1 MGRSK
6 ALQTFLGIIL
16 GGSFLAFI
24 EFLINR
30 HDKRNDKLNTILE
43 KITSLE
49 KKVNDLDTK
58 NDEQNA
64 INARIR
70 ILRFADDLM
79 DGRERSKESYDQ
91 CLEDVDT
98 YEKYCGVHHD
108 FQNGKTVA
116 TIAYIRSVYGKRLER
131 HDFITR

>member
-1 MGRSK
+1 M
-6 ALQTFLGIIL
+6 QTFLGIIL

-30 HDKRNDKLNTILE
+30 HDKRTDKLNAILE
-43 KITSLE
+43 KIIALE
-49 KKVNDLDTK
+49 KKVDDLDRK
-58 NDEQNA
+58 DDEQNA
-64 INARIR
+64 ISARIR

-79 DGRERSKESYDQ
+79 EGRERSKESYDQ
-91 CLEDVDT
+91 CLEDIDT
-98 YEKYCGVHHD
+98 YEKYCSFHHG

-116 TIAYIRSVYGKRLER
+116 TIAYIRSVYAKRLER

>member
-1 MGRSK
+1 M
-6 ALQTFLGIIL
+6 QTFLGIIL

-30 HDKRNDKLNTILE
+30 HDKQNDKLNTILE

-49 KKVNDLDTK
+49 KKVDELDTK

-98 YEKYCGVHHD
+98 YEKYCEVHHE

-116 TIAYIRSVYGKRLER
+116 TIAYIRSVYAKRLEG

>member
-1 MGRSK
+1 M
-6 ALQTFLGIIL
+6 QTFLGIIL

-30 HDKRNDKLNTILE
+30 HDKRTDKLNKILE
-43 KITSLE
+43 KITALE
-49 KKVNDLDTK
+49 KKVDYLDRK
-58 NDEQNA
+58 DDEQNA
-64 INARIR
+64 ISARIR

-79 DGRERSKESYDQ
+79 EGRERSKESYDQ
-91 CLEDVDT
+91 CLEDIDT
-98 YEKYCGVHHD
+98 YEKYCNAHHE

-116 TIAYIRSVYGKRLER
+116 TIAYIRSVYAKRLEK

>member
-1 MGRSK
+1 M
-6 ALQTFLGIIL
+6 QTFLGIIL

-30 HDKRNDKLNTILE
+30 HDKRTDKLNTILE
-43 KITSLE
+43 KITALE
-49 KKVNDLDTK
+49 KKVDYLDRK
-58 NDEQNA
+58 DDEQNA
-64 INARIR
+64 ISARIR

-79 DGRERSKESYDQ
+79 EGRERSKESYDQ
-91 CLEDVDT
+91 CLEDIDT
-98 YEKYCGVHHD
+98 YEKYSNAHHE

-116 TIAYIRSVYGKRLER
+116 TIAYIRSVYAKRLEK

>member
-1 MGRSK
+1 M
-6 ALQTFLGIIL
+6 QTFLGIIL

-30 HDKRNDKLNTILE
+30 HDKRTDKLNTILE
-43 KITSLE
+43 KITALE
-49 KKVNDLDTK
+49 KKVDDLDRK
-58 NDEQNA
+58 DDEQNA
-64 INARIR
+64 ISARIR

-79 DGRERSKESYDQ
+79 EGRERSKESYDQ
-91 CLEDVDT
+91 CLEDIDT
-98 YEKYCGVHHD
+98 YEKYCNAHHE

-116 TIAYIRSVYGKRLER
+116 TIAYIRSVYAKRLEK

>member
-1 MGRSK
+1 M
-6 ALQTFLGIIL
+6 QTFLGIIL

-70 ILRFADDLM
+70 IMRFADDLM

-98 YEKYCGVHHD
+98 YEKYCEVHHD

-116 TIAYIRSVYGKRLER
+116 TIAYLRSVYAKRLEG

>member
-1 MGRSK
+1 M
-6 ALQTFLGIIL
+6 QTFLGIIL

-49 KKVNDLDTK
+49 KKVDELDTK

-64 INARIR
+64 ISARIR

-79 DGRERSKESYDQ
+79 EGRERSKESYDQ
-91 CLEDVDT
+91 CLEDIDT
-98 YEKYCGVHHD
+98 YEKFCASHHE

-116 TIAYIRSVYGKRLER
+116 TIAYIRSVYAKRLEK

>member
-1 MGRSK
+1 M
-6 ALQTFLGIIL
+6 QTFLGIIL

-98 YEKYCGVHHD
+98 YEKYCEVHHD

-116 TIAYIRSVYGKRLER
+116 TIAYIRSVYAKRLEG

>member
-1 MGRSK
+1 M
-6 ALQTFLGIIL
+6 QTFLGIIL

-30 HDKRNDKLNTILE
+30 HDKRTDKLNTILE
-43 KITSLE
+43 KITALE
-49 KKVNDLDTK
+49 KKVDYLDRK
-58 NDEQNA
+58 DDEQNA
-64 INARIR
+64 ISARIR

-79 DGRERSKESYDQ
+79 EGRERSKESYDQ
-91 CLEDVDT
+91 CLEDIDT
-98 YEKYCGVHHD
+98 YEKYCNAHHE

-116 TIAYIRSVYGKRLER
+116 TIAYIRSVYAKRLEK

>member
-1 MGRSK
+1 M
-6 ALQTFLGIIL
+6 QTFLSIIL

-30 HDKRNDKLNTILE
+30 HDKRTDKLNTILE
-43 KITSLE
+43 KITALE
-49 KKVNDLDTK
+49 KKVDYLDRK
-58 NDEQNA
+58 DDEQNA
-64 INARIR
+64 ISARIR

-79 DGRERSKESYDQ
+79 EGRERSKESYDQ
-91 CLEDVDT
+91 CLEDIDT
-98 YEKYCGVHHD
+98 YEKYCNVHHE

-116 TIAYIRSVYGKRLER
+116 TIAYIRSVYAKRLEK

>member
-1 MGRSK
+1 M
-6 ALQTFLGIIL
+6 QTFLSIIL

-30 HDKRNDKLNTILE
+30 HDKRTDKLNTILE
-43 KITSLE
+43 KITALE
-49 KKVNDLDTK
+49 KKVDYLDRK
-58 NDEQNA
+58 DDEQNA
-64 INARIR
+64 ISARIR

-79 DGRERSKESYDQ
+79 EGRERSKESYDQ
-91 CLEDVDT
+91 CLEDIDT
-98 YEKYCGVHHD
+98 YEKYCNAHHE

-116 TIAYIRSVYGKRLER
+116 TIAYIRSVYAKRLEK